1 MILLSTVKDQAARSI
16 HPSIQQ
22 LCLVCFFG
30 FLCYASRSI
39 LQKVSCFLSAM
50 TDPLL
55 YEFVKN
61 NKKKKK
67 GLKGTKH
74 IIHYKQK
81 HPQSRCEMRE
91 IPAAK
96 KSQGIKGT
104 EPQTDNE
111 LEKAD
116 F

>member
-1 MILLSTVKDQAARSI
+1 MVLLSTVRDQAARDQAARSL

-30 FLCYASRSI
+30 FLCYAPQSI

-61 NKKKKK
+61 NKKKK
-67 GLKGTKH
+67 
-74 IIHYKQK
+74 
-81 HPQSRCEMRE
+81 RE
-91 IPAAK
+91 KPVP
-96 KSQGIKGT
+96 KS
-104 EPQTDNE
+104 
-111 LEKAD
+111 
-116 F
+116 